1 MVDRR
6 FHRMKADY
14 IRECESLGLQAV
26 DILSDAGFLPVDAVH
41 DRHATSDLDWI
52 ERYGWQAFLDGG
64 DEVVLARWNEDG
76 VLLTQ
81 SARNYIIM
89 GEARFDLTP
98 FGINLLTAAL
108 GVSSESAS
116 QTAETGGA
124 GHEE

>member
-1 MVDRR
+1 M
-6 FHRMKADY
+6 
-14 IRECESLGLQAV
+14 
-26 DILSDAGFLPVDAVH
+26 H

-89 GEARFDLTP
+89 GEARFDLDP
-98 FGINLLTAAL
+98 LRYQPATAAL
-108 GVSSESAS
+108 GVSHQSPPRRRPKRVEQVARNSSLKPTSANGEVTIGEAS
-116 QTAETGGA
+116 CHRLLPLGNPSGA
-124 GHEE
+124 VANRS